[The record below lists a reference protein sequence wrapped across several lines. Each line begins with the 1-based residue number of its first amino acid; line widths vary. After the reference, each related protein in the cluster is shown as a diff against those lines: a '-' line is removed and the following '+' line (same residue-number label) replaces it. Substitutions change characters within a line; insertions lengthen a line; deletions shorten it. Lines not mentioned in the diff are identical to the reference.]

1 MSLDYFTE
9 VALKSK
15 DIEQIKARLMEP
27 ISNDLA
33 ATHKKHLAGEHIP
46 MRISQSMLVECIKF
60 AGQRGDVALVRLLLP
75 LHTWACD
82 ALDALYRWPMA
93 TFRILVEEP
102 NAFARYSAFDV
113 QRYFDDDFP
122 HMEKVTLLVRSP
134 KYAGLLDRLVARRRE
149 SWMPNNPYVER
160 AYERNVKFLE
170 EERALA
176 AAGGMAAPLPSAAAS
191 ASGSSAAIPALVS
204 SC

>member
-9 VALKSK
+9 VALKSR

-27 ISNDLA
+27 ISSDLA
-33 ATHKKHLAGEHIP
+33 ATHKKYLAGEHIP

-60 AGQRGDVALVRLLLP
+60 AGQRGDAALVRLLLP

-102 NAFARYSAFDV
+102 NAFARYTAFDV

-122 HMEKVTLLVRSP
+122 NMEKVALLVRSP

-160 AYERNVKFLE
+160 AYQRNLKFLE
-170 EERALA
+170 EERALVADA
-176 AAGGMAAPLPSAAAS
+176 AAAAAAAS
-191 ASGSSAAIPALVS
+191 SSSAVIPALVS